1 MAMKNGGA
9 AGLAAVLVC
18 ALALS
23 SCVSGSKK
31 LKREPSAED
40 KPAAAAESEKPYVP
54 GVEVTEA
61 SLRGSDFTVVP
72 ELETI
77 RFDYDS
83 SALGDASLAALKMNA
98 EYLKARNELD
108 VRIAGY
114 CDERGTVEY
123 NLALGQKRAK
133 TVREYYIRLGVPGAS
148 LSTISYGKE
157 SPTCSEST
165 EDCWTQNRRAET
177 AVRLQAPAPE
187 PAAAPVPAS
196 APVPEA
202 GGGQ

>member
-1 MAMKNGGA
+1 MRTTRSGTP
-9 AGLAAVLVC
+9 GLTAVLAC

-23 SCVSGSKK
+23 GCASGKTQ
-31 LKREPSAED
+31 LKRQAGEDKSKASAEG
-40 KPAAAAESEKPYVP
+40 EKAYVP

-61 SLRGSDFTVVP
+61 SLRGSEFASVP

-77 RFDYDS
+77 HFDYDS
-83 SALGDASLAALKMNA
+83 ANLGDEALAALKKNA
-98 EYLKARNELD
+98 EYLKARDELG

-148 LSTISYGKE
+148 LATISYGKE
-157 SPTCSEST
+157 SPTCSDST
-165 EDCWTQNRRAET
+165 EDCWAQNRRAET
-177 AVRLQAPAPE
+177 TVRSQTPAPA
-187 PAAAPVPAS
+187 PAAAPVP
-196 APVPEA
+196 ET
-202 GGGQ
+202 GGAR

>member
-1 MAMKNGGA
+1 MAMTRYGA
-9 AGLAAVLVC
+9 TGLMVVLAC

-23 SCVSGSKK
+23 GCASSKMQ
-31 LKREPSAED
+31 LKRQTGED
-40 KPAAAAESEKPYVP
+40 KSKTGSESEKTYVP

-61 SLRGSDFTVVP
+61 SLRGSDFAAIP

-77 RFDYDS
+77 HFDYDS
-83 SALGDASLAALKMNA
+83 ATLSDESLAALKKNA
-98 EYLKARNELD
+98 EYLKAREELA

-148 LSTISYGKE
+148 LATISYGKE
-157 SPTCSEST
+157 APVCSEAT
-165 EDCWTQNRRAET
+165 DDCWAQNRRAET
-177 AVRLQAPAPE
+177 AVRSRTPAPAPAAAPAPE
-187 PAAAPVPAS
+187 
-196 APVPEA
+196 A
-202 GGGQ
+202 GGAH

>member
-1 MAMKNGGA
+1 MATTKGGA
-9 AGLAAVLVC
+9 TSLMAVLAC

-23 SCVSGSKK
+23 GCTSGNMRLKRQAGEGKAGSKTD
-31 LKREPSAED
+31 S
-40 KPAAAAESEKPYVP
+40 ESEKPYVP

-61 SLRGSDFTVVP
+61 SLRGSEFTSVP

-77 RFDYDS
+77 HFDYDS
-83 SALGDASLAALKMNA
+83 ATLGDAPLASLKKNA
-98 EYLKARNELD
+98 EYLKARDELD

-123 NLALGQKRAK
+123 NLALGQKRAQ

-148 LSTISYGKE
+148 LATISYGKE

-177 AVRLQAPAPE
+177 GVRSRTPAPA
-187 PAAAPVPAS
+187 PAAAP
-196 APVPEA
+196 APGTDGA
-202 GGGQ
+202 H

>member
-1 MAMKNGGA
+1 MAMKIGGA
-9 AGLAAVLVC
+9 AGLTAVLACVLTLSGC
-18 ALALS
+18 A
-23 SCVSGSKK
+23 SGNSR
-31 LKREPSAED
+31 LKRQAGED
-40 KPAAAAESEKPYVP
+40 KGQAGSESAKPYVP

-61 SLRGSDFTVVP
+61 SLRGSEFTAVP

-77 RFDYDS
+77 HFDYDS
-83 SALGDASLAALKMNA
+83 SGLGDAALAALKKNA
-98 EYLKARNELD
+98 EYLKARDELD

-148 LSTISYGKE
+148 LGTISYGKE

-165 EDCWTQNRRAET
+165 EDCWAQNRRAET
-177 AVRLQAPAPE
+177 GVRSRAP
-187 PAAAPVPAS
+187 APVPAS
-196 APVPEA
+196 APAPGTDSA
-202 GGGQ
+202 Q